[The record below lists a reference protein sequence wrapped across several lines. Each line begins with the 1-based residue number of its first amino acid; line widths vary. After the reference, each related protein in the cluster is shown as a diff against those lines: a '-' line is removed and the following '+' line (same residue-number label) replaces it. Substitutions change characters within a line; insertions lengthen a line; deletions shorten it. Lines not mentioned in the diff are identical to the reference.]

1 MPDRQLE
8 QCLLRSESIGGLLCG
23 NGAPGT
29 PELDRIWIVRGDMLK
44 NVKCAL
50 VRLPPDHIVG
60 DLSISASME
69 KSLDETER

>member
-1 MPDRQLE
+1 
-8 QCLLRSESIGGLLCG
+8 
-23 NGAPGT
+23 
-29 PELDRIWIVRGDMLK
+29 MLK

-60 DLSISASME
+60 DLSIPASME